1 MATLDATPP
10 PELPQDLE
18 AVGNN
23 LPPRL
28 ERISGFSRFCGPLV
42 MAAFILLA
50 TAVGQA
56 GIQHVLRSPP
66 GLSLLL
72 PSLSFYL
79 LCQCHAA
86 ILRVAECLPCTN
98 TRIMLI

>member
-1 MATLDATPP
+1 MEATPK

-18 AVGNN
+18 AVGSI

-66 GLSLLL
+66 LMALQVLQQS
-72 PSLSFYL
+72 
-79 LCQCHAA
+79 A
-86 ILRVAECLPCTN
+86 PCSDA
-98 TRIMLI
+98 